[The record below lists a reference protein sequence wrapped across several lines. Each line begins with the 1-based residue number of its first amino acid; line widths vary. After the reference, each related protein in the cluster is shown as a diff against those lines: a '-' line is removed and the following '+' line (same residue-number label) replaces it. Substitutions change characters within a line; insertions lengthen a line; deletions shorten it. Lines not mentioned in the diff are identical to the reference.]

1 MSAALDVEALHQKN
15 IKTGKIFSNVVVTA
29 AACMD
34 HIEYEPEA
42 EIKHFVYPLDD
53 VKT

>member
-1 MSAALDVEALHQKN
+1 MSAALDVEALHLMN
-15 IKTGKIFSNVVVTA
+15 IKAGRIFSNAVVTA

-42 EIKHFVYPLDD
+42 KIKHFVYPLDD